1 MSRKYVVPIALALM
15 SALGSSAFALSECT
29 NQITLVPLT
38 DWKAANRARE
48 FDRFRYPLS
57 PSDSLLI
64 RSHEDAETIMGPYDT
79 GFVVTRDGKT
89 MQTVLLREL
98 AELKGQDP
106 MFSEGFTTLSVTSAC
121 GSEGPIYFVSMQWEG
136 DMTSPAL
143 FFTLVPSAKG
153 YEVSHLPMIS
163 GGVLEVS
170 RANPFHLRTWDN
182 LAEGSCNACETAYQI
197 TEYEIRDGK
206 PIKTRQYRTRHLYT
220 SGDHRFDD
228 RRRIRFIP

>member
-1 MSRKYVVPIALALM
+1 
-15 SALGSSAFALSECT
+15 
-29 NQITLVPLT
+29 
-38 DWKAANRARE
+38 
-48 FDRFRYPLS
+48 
-57 PSDSLLI
+57 
-64 RSHEDAETIMGPYDT
+64 MGPYDT

-136 DMTSPAL
+136 DMT
-143 FFTLVPSAKG
+143 
-153 YEVSHLPMIS
+153 